1 MSNANKLE
9 ILQGS
14 QDGSISK
21 MINDAIFGVTGGNA
35 TTIQVLSDSLSNKLD
50 SDKKYTITSTDK
62 TVTLEGNLESILQQL
77 LDRTIIPSTESG
89 SETA

>member
-14 QDGSISK
+14 QDGSISQ
-21 MINDAIFGVTGGNA
+21 MINDAILEVTGGNE

-50 SDKKYTITSTDK
+50 SNKEYTITSTDG
-62 TVTLEGNLESILQQL
+62 TVILKGNLESILQQL
-77 LDRTIIPSTESG
+77 LDRTIISSTENG